1 MSEQNEKTS
10 INVTPGFER
19 AIRSAQLVCST
30 EGHTQVDLEHVLWS
44 LLKMSP
50 PDKATETI
58 LTTLGVSKDNLLV
71 LLEGALSNKIKLKGV
86 KTPPFGSDVLALFA
100 LSQEEG
106 VGSIGAAYFWRTAG
120 KVNAEV
126 RTMLASVGFDQARA
140 DEFFKVMD
148 GPTRK
153 SPNFTNASRS
163 GGPEASSGEQFIKQ
177 FCVDLTA
184 RAAEGKID
192 PVIGRDEETR
202 SVIEI
207 LSRRTKNN
215 PVVVGEPGVGKTA
228 IVEGLAQRII
238 KGEVPETMKGVRLMA
253 LDMSSLVAGAK
264 YKGEF
269 EERLKGLI
277 KEIQSSSDEMVL
289 FIDEM
294 HTLIGVGQ
302 GGGMDAANLLK
313 PALARGELRCI
324 GATTLDEYQKYIE
337 KDPALERRFQRVL
350 AEEPSQED
358 TIAILR
364 GLKEKYAA
372 HHKVEITDSAIVS
385 AVELSSRY
393 MPDRRLPDKAID
405 LLDGAAARVRM
416 VLDSKPE
423 EIDRLERRVVQLR
436 LQEEALKK
444 EEEKD
449 AVRRRETIGGEIA
462 KLKQELAGKM
472 EIWMS
477 EKARVDYLAEVK
489 KKIEGM
495 KQDIEIYKRKGD
507 LGAASELEY
516 GRLPQLQKEVREV
529 QAKQASA
536 KNLVPERVTAEQVS
550 EVLSK
555 LTGIPVA
562 KMVEGER
569 DRLMKMEAEL
579 GTRLIGQKP
588 AVEAVS
594 DAIRRSRAG
603 MSDPKKP
610 VGSFLF
616 SGPSGVGKTELV
628 KALSNF
634 LFETEDS
641 IIRLDM
647 SEFAEKQSV
656 ARLIGAPPGYVGYEE
671 GGVLTEAVRRKP
683 YSIILLDEVEK
694 AHVEVFDILLQVLD
708 DGRLTDGQGRVVD
721 FKNTIVI
728 MTSNLGSEQ
737 IQVLAGAQADYET
750 IKEAAMESIEDH
762 FRPEFINRIDEIVV
776 FHPLKMEH
784 IQDIAKIRLKGVI
797 KRAEA
802 QGFQLEFTPDAMA
815 WICEKGFDPQY
826 GARPLN
832 RVIEKAVKNP
842 LSKKIIRGEIP
853 EEGCVVVKVEN
864 GDLFFDAK
872 PLASV
877 VENPSNVATAQAS
890 VADVVVEVPLR
901 PTRKTKASV
910 AKIEGGEGG
919 SPRL

>member
-1 MSEQNEKTS
+1 MAAEEKTN
-10 INVTPGFER
+10 IGVTQGLNK
-19 AIRSAQLVCST
+19 AIQAAQAYCLA
-30 EGHTQVDLEHVLWS
+30 EGHPKLEMEHILWS

-50 PDKATETI
+50 PDRATENM
-58 LTTLGVSKDNLLV
+58 LSSLGVDRNV
-71 LLEGALSNKIKLKGV
+71 LLQSLEEALSEKVKLKSVRSIQYG
-86 KTPPFGSDVLALFA
+86 TDVLAMFS
-100 LSQEEG
+100 LSQKEG
-106 VGSIGAAYFWRTAG
+106 VSAVSGTYVWKTAG
-120 KVNAEV
+120 KVNDSV
-126 RTMLASVGFDQARA
+126 RQILNDVGFNQARA
-140 DEFFKVMD
+140 DTFFKAID
-148 GPTRK
+148 SAPARAPSFDQAKPEDQNKT
-153 SPNFTNASRS
+153 
-163 GGPEASSGEQFIKQ
+163 GGFISQ
-177 FCVDLTA
+177 FCTDLTA
-184 RAAEGKID
+184 RAAANEID

-202 SVIEI
+202 SIVEI

-228 IVEGLAQRII
+228 IVEGLAQRIV
-238 KGEVPETMKGVRLMA
+238 KGEVPETMKGVRLVA
-253 LDMSSLVAGAK
+253 LDMGSLVAGAK
-264 YKGEF
+264 YRGEF

-277 KEIQSSSDEMVL
+277 DEIQNSPDDIIL

-294 HTLIGVGQ
+294 HTLMGAGK
-302 GGGMDAANLLK
+302 GDGMDAANLLK
-313 PALARGELRCI
+313 PALARGQLRCI

-372 HHKVEITDSAIVS
+372 HHRVEITDSAIVS

-393 MPDRRLPDKAID
+393 VPDRRLPDKAID

-416 VLDSKPE
+416 ALDSKPE
-423 EIDRLERRVVQLR
+423 EIDRLERRILQLQ
-436 LQEEALKK
+436 LQEQALKK

-449 AVRRRETIGGEIA
+449 AIRRRESIGEEITR
-462 KLKQELAGKM
+462 LKQELSGKT
-472 EIWMS
+472 EIWMT
-477 EKARVDYLAEVK
+477 EKARVEHLSEIK
-489 KKIEGM
+489 KKIEAL
-495 KQDIEIYKRKGD
+495 KNDFNAYTRKGD
-507 LGAASELEY
+507 LTRAAELQY
-516 GRLPQLQKEVREV
+516 GELPKLQKELGKI
-529 QAKQASA
+529 QAEQASA

-555 LTGIPVA
+555 STGIPVA

-569 DRLMKMEAEL
+569 DRLMKMETEL
-579 GTRLIGQKP
+579 GNRLIGQKP

-641 IIRLDM
+641 IVRLDM
-647 SEFAEKQSV
+647 SEFAEKASV

-737 IQVLAGAQADYET
+737 IQVLAGAEAEYET

-784 IQDIAKIRLKGVI
+784 IQDIAKIRLKGVV

-802 QGFQLEFTPDAMA
+802 QGFQLEFSPEAME

-832 RVIEKAVKNP
+832 RVIEKSVKNP
-842 LSKKIIRGEIP
+842 LSKKIIKGEIP

-864 GDLFFDAK
+864 GELFFDTK
-872 PLASV
+872 PMASL
-877 VENPSNVATAQAS
+877 VEKVTVEAAPEMTEGLVTDIPVRPS
-890 VADVVVEVPLR
+890 R
-901 PTRKTKASV
+901 RKKAAPESG
-910 AKIEGGEGG
+910 AGPK
-919 SPRL
+919 P